1 MYEYVSDKKLI
12 SSMKQLCGDVIQDLC
27 HQLKVDYD
35 IGARFYMVGSGAR
48 NLIVQNSNEPI
59 DLDYNLEIIRCED
72 YEDCRVIKE
81 NVRKSFNK
89 ILKMYEISDC
99 EDSTSAL
106 TTENQYFTDINNETE
121 FHIDLSIV
129 CRDEDGIYYRL
140 IHNKTGCVQYD
151 EYFWSEAPKSEALRK
166 KVQKIKKIGAWDLVR
181 EQYLELKNMY
191 LRRRDYNHP
200 SFICYT
206 EAVNNV
212 YNEIYQQ

>member
-1 MYEYVSDKKLI
+1 
-12 SSMKQLCGDVIQDLC
+12 
-27 HQLKVDYD
+27 
-35 IGARFYMVGSGAR
+35 MVGSGAR
-48 NLIVQNSNEPI
+48 NLIVQNANDPI

-72 YEDCRVIKE
+72 YEDCRAIKE
-81 NVRKSFNK
+81 SVRKSFNK

-129 CRDEDGIYYRL
+129 YRDEDGIYYRL
-140 IHNKTGCVQYD
+140 IHNKTGWVQYD
-151 EYFWSEAPKSEALRK
+151 KYFWREEPKSEALRK